1 MMRQQRAVI
10 GLLLAAVLAGC
21 AARPAVEHT
30 TPPAQDS
37 GKLTYQQMDQMHED
51 GVKAFPA
58 KTEGVGNQ
66 PLQYTMDGNVKVF
79 KLTVSKIKWQ
89 TAPGITVDAYAFNG
103 TVPGPLIRV
112 TEGDRV
118 RVIVKNDMTDES
130 TAVHWHGLLVDNASD
145 GVPFITQ
152 PPIKPGETYTYEFTA
167 TNPGTHM
174 YHSHHNAVAQ
184 VTGGLLGALIVDPK
198 GQAPNA
204 AYHEDVDALMVLND
218 GLLGFTLNGKEFPA
232 TQPIVAKLGQKVR
245 IRFMN
250 EGQII
255 HPMHLHGLTMTVVEK
270 DGYPLPQ
277 PYKVDTLNVAPGER
291 YDVIVDANSPGVWAF
306 HCHILSHAES
316 EHGMHGMVTAFIVNK

>member
-1 MMRQQRAVI
+1 MQHQQRVVLGLVLAV
-10 GLLLAAVLAGC
+10 VLAGC
-21 AARPAVEHT
+21 ATGKPVVTPA
-30 TPPAQDS
+30 PAPDS
-37 GKLTYQQMDQMHED
+37 TKMTAQQMDDMHEA

-58 KTEGVGNQ
+58 KTEGLGNQ
-66 PLQYTMDGNVKVF
+66 ILQPTLDGKVKVF
-79 KLTVSKIKWQ
+79 NLSVSKIKWQ
-89 TAPGITVDAYAFNG
+89 TAPSITVDAYAYNG
-103 TVPGPLIRV
+103 MVPGPMIRV

-118 RVIVKNDMTDES
+118 RVIVKNNMTDES
-130 TAVHWHGLLVDNASD
+130 TAVHWHGLLIDNASD
-145 GVPFITQ
+145 GVPFLTQ

-167 TNPGTHM
+167 TNSGTHM

-184 VTGGLLGALIVDPK
+184 VTGGLEGAFIVDPK
-198 GQAPNA
+198 GETPTGR
-204 AYHEDVDALMVLND
+204 YHEDIDTLMVLND

-250 EGQII
+250 EGQMI
-255 HPMHLHGLTMTVVEK
+255 HPMHLHGLTMNVVEK

-291 YDVIVDANSPGVWAF
+291 YDVIVDANNPGVWAF

-316 EHGMHGMVTAFIVNK
+316 EQGMHGMVTALIVNK